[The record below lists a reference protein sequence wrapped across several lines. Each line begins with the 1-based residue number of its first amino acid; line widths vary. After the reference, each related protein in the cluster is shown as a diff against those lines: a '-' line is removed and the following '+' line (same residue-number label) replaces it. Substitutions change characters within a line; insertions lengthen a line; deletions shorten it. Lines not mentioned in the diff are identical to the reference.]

1 MGSPPA
7 DLAPGIEDPGIPGR
21 TKSDIE
27 KKLKLLIISSK
38 RLRYIQS
45 SRLILLFVGCDEYF
59 SQ

>member
-45 SRLILLFVGCDEYF
+45 S
-59 SQ
+59 